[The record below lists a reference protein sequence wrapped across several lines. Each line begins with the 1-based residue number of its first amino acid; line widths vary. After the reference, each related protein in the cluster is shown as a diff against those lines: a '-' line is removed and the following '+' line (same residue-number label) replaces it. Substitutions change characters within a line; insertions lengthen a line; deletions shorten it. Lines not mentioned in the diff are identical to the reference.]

1 MDSEAKQELL
11 IAVIK
16 YATLFQNNRRRSRM
30 SCSDIHEAIHAL
42 GFRPLF
48 STLSVTGDET
58 VSTTDVVSDHISSA
72 CGTSAKL
79 HVIVPIEAAWSE
91 PKETFRKRRWESKT
105 AADFKT
111 LNLSPKS
118 EHYIQTIVNSV
129 ASGHLTSIHPPCD
142 SDILFASWFLGLYF
156 SETIEKSLAGSLHWN
171 FVRSAVWYLHMAIET
186 HQKISC
192 NTSRSPFPVAN
203 QRFPESLSAPWLD
216 GLRLVASGKVGL
228 QTVSPT
234 QTDLIKSVCS
244 RLYSQL
250 ALSS

>member
-1 MDSEAKQELL
+1 
-11 IAVIK
+11 
-16 YATLFQNNRRRSRM
+16 M

-58 VSTTDVVSDHISSA
+58 VSTTDVLSDPISGA
-72 CGTSAKL
+72 YGDNAKL
-79 HVIVPIEAAWSE
+79 HIIVPIEAAWTD
-91 PKETFRKRRWESKT
+91 PKDTFRKRRWEKRT
-105 AADFKT
+105 ASDLKT

-129 ASGHLTSIHPPCD
+129 ASGHLASINPPCD

-156 SETIEKSLAGSLHWN
+156 TETIEKSLADSLHWN

-186 HQKISC
+186 HKKIAC
-192 NTSRSPFPVAN
+192 NTSPSPFPVLN
-203 QRFPESLSAPWLD
+203 ERFPESLSAPWLD
-216 GLRLVASGKVGL
+216 GLRLVASGEVGL

-244 RLYSQL
+244 RFYSQL
-250 ALSS
+250 ALSC